1 MLPGQLFRTLPPLLP
16 EQDELQP
23 AVPAVLG
30 STDCRT
36 RRQRL
41 ERIDEILRTSRVEE
55 VFVRLCLK
63 RRPVVWKHRTEWE
76 NRPERRMCEGD
87 QLLFQ
92 RISSVAPRATVAH
105 TPAGVGLRAFSARLA
120 GASLIVGMYFN
131 PPERAIVLCG
141 EKKGPSAGIGPN
153 AAHFAAA
160 VGIAGTTCM

>member
-1 MLPGQLFRTLPPLLP
+1 MLPGQLFPTLPPLLP
-16 EQDELQP
+16 ERDELQ
-23 AVPAVLG
+23 PAVLG

-63 RRPVVWKHRTEWE
+63 RRLVVWKHRTERE
-76 NRPERRMCEGD
+76 DRPERRMCEGN

-92 RISSVAPRATVAH
+92 RISSVAPRAKVAH

-131 PPERAIVLCG
+131 PPARAIVLCG